1 MVISSKIFNITYLN
15 LKSRI
20 QNEVQKKVVRGY
32 ILLKSKF
39 WESIEEV
46 RGIEGRLQIFRKGY
60 DHNSGAIF
68 SKEGD

>member
-1 MVISSKIFNITYLN
+1 MKFRRRYLED
-15 LKSRI
+15 KFFWR
-20 QNEVQKKVVRGY
+20 VKF
-32 ILLKSKF
+32 F